1 MPRSRFLLEVLL
13 ACLFLTL
20 AAAPAAAAPGLP
32 PGLHFYLPL
41 LGREMTFPLQPPTP
55 VPPSPHP
62 GLPLARFATDDFSGP
77 FVCASCHNN
86 LTDASGA
93 DVTMST
99 HWRATMMANAARDP
113 LWQAKVS
120 AEIQQ
125 HPELQ
130 AEIEATCSRC
140 HMPMAYTQA
149 LVLGQIPAIFGDAGF
164 LNPNHPLHQA
174 AMDGV
179 SCTLCHQIQ
188 PTGLGTADSFSG
200 HFVIDTGT
208 QPPQR
213 TIFGPYPDPD
223 SMGAMIMRQGSGYN
237 PRQGLHMTGSAFCAT
252 CHTLF
257 TDHAAAGA
265 EGNGFPEQVPYLEWL
280 HSSYGDGVGEDKQ
293 CQDCHM
299 PVADGAVAIYPGWP
313 EHEPFFQHHFV
324 GGNIFMLKVLQAHVE
339 ELKLT
344 ASTADFET
352 VIERTRT
359 QLQERTADVT
369 IPSLTRE
376 QDTLAALVR
385 VENKTGHKL
394 PTSYPARRAWL
405 HVIASDASG
414 RVLFE
419 SGRALSD
426 GGIVGNDGD
435 LDPAGFEPHHTTIS
449 DPTDV
454 QIYEAIMQ
462 DAGGQTTFTLLDAAA
477 YGKDN
482 RLLPEGFDKAT
493 ASADIAV
500 VGAAATDPDFVGGA
514 DAVVYEIDV
523 SGRPGPFTVRA
534 ELLYQS
540 LMLGFVQD
548 LRRSSTPEIERFS
561 RYFEQADRLPTLID
575 AAQATL
581 P

>member
-1 MPRSRFLLEVLL
+1 MFRPRFFLEVLA
-13 ACLFLTL
+13 ACLLTVIV
-20 AAAPAAAAPGLP
+20 AAPIAAAPGLP
-32 PGLHFYLPL
+32 PGLRFYLPL
-41 LGREMTFPLQPPTP
+41 LGQGMTFPVQPPTP

-77 FVCASCHNN
+77 FICANCHND
-86 LTDASGA
+86 LTDAGGA

-99 HWRATMMANAARDP
+99 HWRATMMANAAKDP

-120 AEIQQ
+120 AEVQQ
-125 HPELQ
+125 HPDMQ
-130 AEIEATCSRC
+130 AEIEAACSRC

-149 LVLGQIPAIFGDAGF
+149 LAQGQIPAMFGEAGF
-164 LNPNHPLHQA
+164 LNPSHPLHQA

-188 PTGLGTADSFSG
+188 PTGLGTPDSFSG
-200 HFVIDTGT
+200 HFVIDTST
-208 QPPQR
+208 QAPQR
-213 TIFGPYPDPD
+213 TLFGPYPDPD

-257 TDHAAAGA
+257 TQHVAAEDETA
-265 EGNGFPEQVPYLEWL
+265 GFPEQVPYLEWL
-280 HSSYGDGVGEDKQ
+280 HSSYGDGVGEDRQ

-299 PVADGAVAIYPGWP
+299 PLAQGAVAIYPGWP

-324 GGNIFMLKVLQAHVE
+324 GGNIFMLKVLQAHVA
-339 ELKLT
+339 ELNLT
-344 ASTADFET
+344 ASTADFAA

-369 IPSLTRE
+369 LSSLGRE
-376 QDTLAALVR
+376 QDVLVA
-385 VENKTGHKL
+385 VVHVANKTGHKL
-394 PTSYPARRAWL
+394 PTGYPARRAWL
-405 HVIASDASG
+405 HVIASDATG

-426 GGIVGNDGD
+426 GGIVGNEGD
-435 LDPAGFEPHHTTIS
+435 LDPAAFEPHHTTIS
-449 DPTDV
+449 NPTDV

-482 RLLPEGFDKAT
+482 RLLPAGFDKTT
-493 ASADIAV
+493 ASADVAV
-500 VGAAATDPDFVGGA
+500 MGGAKADPDFVGGS
-514 DAVVYEIDV
+514 DDVTYEIDV
-523 SGRPGPFTVRA
+523 TGRPGPFTVRA

-540 LMLGFVQD
+540 LMQGFVQD
-548 LRRSSTPEIERFS
+548 LRQSSGPEIERFA
-561 RYFEQADRLPTLID
+561 RYFEQADRLPTVID
-575 AAQATL
+575 AAEATL